1 MAIFNSYVKLPEG
14 TRYLYLLLYY
24 IYIYIRIT
32 DHDCIYTV
40 YIICDIMCKKKLGTL
55 PRWWYCTSLCGSFIS
70 LDSKGLVFSSA
81 LIETAHL
88 DIRLN
93 QPKSSHVNHF
103 LTRSIDSKGWTINWF
118 WQLCFYIPFVTKLHW
133 NVISQ
138 DCPLLISLSSTGCC
152 MGEASRNQAVEKGQ
166 LWQGFSQHLK
176 HKGGNGLDEE
186 VLLTSFPSL
195 WLSFTYNGLEWGL
208 LVLYIISIISHLFFS
223 HCHPMI
229 LQNYSWP
236 FLSSHSSHSALVISW
251 FHDISCRKSIE
262 NPWIFGDII
271 WPFVLAIAIARSP
284 AWCTGRY
291 REQFQVGLQFTGTVA
306 YDAWIIGHRRPP
318 AVMYHVPCN

>member
-1 MAIFNSYVKLPEG
+1 MWYYVK
-14 TRYLYLLLYY
+14 
-24 IYIYIRIT
+24 
-32 DHDCIYTV
+32 
-40 YIICDIMCKKKLGTL
+40 KKPLGTL

-88 DIRLN
+88 DIRLK

-166 LWQGFSQHLK
+166 LWQGFSQHPK
-176 HKGGNGLDEE
+176 HKGGNGLDQE

-208 LVLYIISIISHLFFS
+208 VVLYIISHLFFS

-236 FLSSHSSHSALVISW
+236 FFQAIHDQALVISW
-251 FHDISCRKSIE
+251 YF
-262 NPWIFGDII
+262 
-271 WPFVLAIAIARSP
+271 
-284 AWCTGRY
+284 
-291 REQFQVGLQFTGTVA
+291 
-306 YDAWIIGHRRPP
+306 
-318 AVMYHVPCN
+318 M

>member
-1 MAIFNSYVKLPEG
+1 MWYYVK
-14 TRYLYLLLYY
+14 
-24 IYIYIRIT
+24 
-32 DHDCIYTV
+32 
-40 YIICDIMCKKKLGTL
+40 KKTLGTL

-88 DIRLN
+88 DIRLK

-166 LWQGFSQHLK
+166 LWQGFSQHPK
-176 HKGGNGLDEE
+176 HKGGNGLDQE

-208 LVLYIISIISHLFFS
+208 VVLYIISFFL
-223 HCHPMI
+223 P
-229 LQNYSWP
+229 
-236 FLSSHSSHSALVISW
+236 LSSHDSPKLFMALFSSHSWPSSGDFMI
-251 FHDISCRKSIE
+251 FHVE
-262 NPWIFGDII
+262 NPYLRWWRI
-271 WPFVLAIAIARSP
+271 WPFNGRKTGPLPGALEGTGSSSRSDCNSP
-284 AWCTGRY
+284 
-291 REQFQVGLQFTGTVA
+291 EPS
-306 YDAWIIGHRRPP
+306 PP
-318 AVMYHVPCN
+318 TTTLGSTLGS